1 MQTPLD
7 ERADLRVVEENVRID
22 GYPNVERFSI
32 EWFLVAP
39 AANVES
45 ERLHACKAHETAR
58 ARAQKNVIVFSK
70 FNDGLRVVDEK
81 SRGKGVTG
89 GA

>member
-22 GYPNVERFSI
+22 GDPNVERFSI

-39 AANVES
+39 AAASSPSVFM
-45 ERLHACKAHETAR
+45 R
-58 ARAQKNVIVFSK
+58 AKLTKLLVPV
-70 FNDGLRVVDEK
+70 LRK
-81 SRGKGVTG
+81 MS
-89 GA
+89 